1 MKIPLF
7 RPAACAEPTAARL
20 AQSLAG
26 VLRSGTY
33 ILGPQVQSLETRLSA
48 LLQGRETVAAG
59 SGSEAL
65 LLAFKSLGIGNA
77 GGGDALDEVL
87 VPAYTFV
94 ACAEAVLAAG
104 ARPVFVDSAPDDFI
118 PMPEDFR
125 KARTPRTRAILAV
138 GLFGDASN
146 LPELADWCRDEG
158 LLLVE
163 DVAQCLGAR
172 AGDGA
177 TTGHAAGTWGD
188 AAAMSFYPTKTLG
201 AAGDAGALAF
211 KDPRHADK
219 ARLLRNH
226 GYRDGVH
233 RCLGHNS
240 RMDELQA
247 CLLHAALD
255 DFPANLARRRAIA
268 ARYLAAWSDL
278 PMRLPKDSAGHA
290 WNYFVVRLPGPLERE
305 NFAARLA
312 ASGIATRVYYEQPLH
327 LHEALRPWH
336 GDRGAL
342 PHSER
347 LAGCSLALPLYPML
361 DDEEIGYIIDA
372 VRQAAR
378 APGAPHP
385 TTCQPP
391 S

>member
-7 RPAACAEPTAARL
+7 RPAASAEPMAARL
-20 AQSLAG
+20 AQSLAD

-33 ILGPQVQSLETRLSA
+33 ILGPQVQAFEARLSA
-48 LLQGRETVAAG
+48 LLHGRETVAVG

-65 LLAFKSLGIGNA
+65 LLAFKSLGIGSA

-104 ARPVFVDSAPDDFI
+104 ARPVFVDSAPDDFL
-118 PMPEDFR
+118 PALADFR
-125 KARTPRTRAILAV
+125 NARTPRTRAVLAV
-138 GLFGDASN
+138 GLFGDARR
-146 LPELADWCRDEG
+146 LPELAAWCRDEK

-163 DVAQCLGAR
+163 DVAQCLGAQ

-177 TTGHAAGTWGD
+177 AAGHAGTWGD

-211 KDPRHADK
+211 RDPLHASK

-226 GYRDGVH
+226 GYRDGRH
-233 RCLGHNS
+233 HCLGHNS

-255 DFPANLARRRAIA
+255 DFPAHLARRRAIA
-268 ARYLAAWSDL
+268 ARYLSAWSDL
-278 PMRLPKDSAGHA
+278 PIFGLPRDSAGHA
-290 WNYFVVRLPGPLERE
+290 WNYFVIRLAGPHERE
-305 NFAARLA
+305 AFATRLA
-312 ASGIATRVYYEQPLH
+312 ASGIATRIYYEQPLH
-327 LHEALRPWH
+327 RHEALRLRH
-336 GDRGAL
+336 GDGAL
-342 PHSER
+342 PHSEK

-361 DDEEIGYIIDA
+361 GDEEIEYVIGA
-372 VRQAAR
+372 VRQAC
-378 APGAPHP
+378 GA
-385 TTCQPP
+385 
-391 S
+391 